1 MCPNRLPSV
10 IAHISQSILT
20 LVNLRRANPHFP
32 LRPFLSNLVDTLED
46 SDGGVRDCARAS
58 VIEMF
63 TAPTVT
69 DGARADLK
77 KEMTKKG
84 VRKGIV
90 DSVLGQLFS
99 SNAQITEMPHEELP
113 PSSSSGFMPSRRPT
127 ISTLVSSAGPSRPIN
142 MASMTPVE
150 LTDGKKAEGVEDAV
164 AVYVSIFINV
174 AFNLLTL
181 IPRLL
186 LRVI

>member
-1 MCPNRLPSV
+1 MD
-10 IAHISQSILT
+10 A
-20 LVNLRRANPHFP
+20 
-32 LRPFLSNLVDTLED
+32 LED

-77 KEMTKKG
+77 KEITKKG

-99 SNAQITEMPHEELP
+99 SNAQNPEIAHEEPP
-113 PSSSSGFMPSRRPT
+113 PSSSSGFVPSRNPT
-127 ISTLVSSAGPSRPIN
+127 ISTLVSNAGPSRTVST
-142 MASMTPVE
+142 ASMTTSE
-150 LTDGKKAEGVEDAV
+150 LPEGKKAEGAEEAV
-164 AVYVSIFINV
+164 AVYVSASTESHFISPH
-174 AFNLLTL
+174 ALRS
-181 IPRLL
+181 PP
-186 LRVI
+186 RVIWSTNSRKCYRHSRAEKASITGSCGSVQSIESEA

>member
-1 MCPNRLPSV
+1 
-10 IAHISQSILT
+10 LT
-20 LVNLRRANPHFP
+20 Y
-32 LRPFLSNLVDTLED
+32 LVDTLED

-90 DSVLGQLFS
+90 DGVLGQLLTSGNVLVADTPMEEAPPASTSSLFS
-99 SNAQITEMPHEELP
+99 
-113 PSSSSGFMPSRRPT
+113 GRRPISTSFVSTSASSRT
-127 ISTLVSSAGPSRPIN
+127 ISMNDHAPG
-142 MASMTPVE
+142 TPTE
-150 LTDGKKAEGVEDAV
+150 ETEAV
-164 AVYVSIFINV
+164 VLPVYVSLPFALQIHAV
-174 AFNLLTL
+174 LTS
-181 IPRLL
+181 
-186 LRVI
+186 